1 MKETKAG
8 QEVLLDEIKKLH
20 PDVKCE
26 LVNEFLVF
34 EDQDIEEID
43 LNGVD
48 LRYIEFTN
56 CTINKCNFISCTMN
70 SVLFTNCY
78 IKSTSF
84 SNSTFVDY
92 NKFDMS
98 YGQDIKFNNI
108 IITNQLDFVGVDIDY
123 CDFRGIT
130 FDGGWINA
138 NFASIR
144 NANFSGVNELNGT
157 FRFTTFRYGNFRG
170 AILTN
175 FDHYVD
181 VEMSN
186 CDFTNAKLYGIRHR
200 AVSDFSD
207 STMAMCTLAHVNVE
221 KVDFRRV
228 NLDDATI
235 ENSSFD
241 KCVFVNSSMKRIKM
255 SGVSFSNC
263 DTDFINAEQSNIA
276 DIRFDDKMN
285 LQYANMVGSKM
296 SNVSFGYM
304 PLQNADIRN
313 SVLTNIT
320 YRDVWFDIGVL
331 NTDGVSIDGHSLDN
345 ITDGDLSTGFAAFLK
360 RSVKPIYVD
369 VRKEIP
375 TEC

>member
-1 MKETKAG
+1 MKEEKVG
-8 QEVLLDEIKKLH
+8 RDILLDEIKKLQ
-20 PDVKCE
+20 PDIKYE
-26 LVNEFLVF
+26 INFDMLVF
-34 EDQDIEEID
+34 ENQTIEGID
-43 LNGVD
+43 LKGLD
-48 LRYIEFTN
+48 LRCVEFKE
-56 CTINKCNFISCTMN
+56 CTINRCNFISCTMN
-70 SVLFTNCY
+70 SVLFINCWINNTNF
-78 IKSTSF
+78 T
-84 SNSTFVDY
+84 NSMFVDY

-108 IITNQLDFVGVDIDY
+108 IIQNELDFTGVDMDY

-144 NANFSGVNELNGT
+144 NSIFSGVNELNGT
-157 FRFTTFRYGNFRG
+157 FRFTSFRFGSFRG
-170 AILTN
+170 ATLTN

-186 CDFTNAKLYGIRHR
+186 CDFTNAKLCGIRHR

-207 STMAMCTLAHVNVE
+207 STMAMCTLANVNVE

-235 ENSSFD
+235 ENSTFD

-263 DTDFINAEQSNIA
+263 DTDFINAEQSDIA
-276 DIRFDDKMN
+276 DIKFDNKMN
-285 LQYANMVGSKM
+285 LQYANMVGAKM
-296 SNVSFGYM
+296 SNISFGYM

-320 YRDVWFDIGVL
+320 YRDAWFDIGVL
-331 NTDGVSIDGHSLDN
+331 NTDGVLIDGESLDN
-345 ITDGDLSTGFAAFLK
+345 VSETKSNFASFLK
-360 RSVKPIYVD
+360 RSIKPTWI
-369 VRKEIP
+369 I
-375 TEC
+375 

>member
-1 MKETKAG
+1 MKETKAE
-8 QEVLLDEIKKLH
+8 QEVLLDEIKKIQ

-34 EDQDIEEID
+34 ENQYIEKID

-48 LRYIEFTN
+48 LRDIEFTN

-70 SVLFTNCY
+70 RVLFINCD
-78 IKSTSF
+78 INNTSF
-84 SNSTFVDY
+84 TGSVFVNY
-92 NKFDMS
+92 NGFDMS

-108 IITNQLDFVGVDIDY
+108 AIQNELCFIGVDMDY

-144 NANFSGVNELNGT
+144 NANFSGANELNGT
-157 FRFTTFRYGNFRG
+157 FRFTSFRYDSFRG
-170 AILTN
+170 ATLTN
-175 FDHYVD
+175 FDNYAD

-186 CDFTNAKLYGIRHR
+186 CDFTNAKLHGIRHR

-207 STMAMCTLAHVNVE
+207 SIMTMCTIVNANVE

-235 ENSSFD
+235 ENSTFD
-241 KCVFVNSSMKRIKM
+241 KCVFINSSMKRIKM
-255 SGVSFSNC
+255 SSVSFSDC
-263 DTDFINAEQSNIA
+263 DIDFINAEKC
-276 DIRFDDKMN
+276 DIVDIKFDNKMN
-285 LQYANMVGSKM
+285 LQYANMVGAKM
-296 SNVSFGYM
+296 SNISFGCM

-320 YRDVWFDIGVL
+320 YRDAWFDIGVL
-331 NTDGVSIDGHSLDN
+331 NTDGVLIDGHSLDDIDN
-345 ITDGDLSTGFAAFLK
+345 VTKSTFAAFLK
-360 RSVKPIYVD
+360 RSVKPTYVD